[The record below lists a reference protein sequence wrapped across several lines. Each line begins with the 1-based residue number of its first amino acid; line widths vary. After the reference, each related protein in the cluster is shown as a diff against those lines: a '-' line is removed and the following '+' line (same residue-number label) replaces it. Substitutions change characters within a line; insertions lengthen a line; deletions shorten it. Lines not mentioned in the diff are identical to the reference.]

1 MVTAVT
7 LLTCQGICANIVVL
21 MRITMWCIDS
31 ALLHVFSPLR
41 VFAVLIEQCSSWTH
55 FEEFCH
61 RETDIVLYMVRWF
74 LYCVF

>member
-1 MVTAVT
+1 MLVMVTAVT

-41 VFAVLIEQCSSWTH
+41 VFAVLIEQCSS
-55 FEEFCH
+55 
-61 RETDIVLYMVRWF
+61 
-74 LYCVF
+74 